1 MVSMRMNMY
10 SCHYHVNLEVA
21 ILNFFF
27 APAYFVQMM
36 SKISVD
42 LGYNVK
48 LNFLSCK
55 QKLNADL
62 CLICAG
68 EAEEDEKE
76 REHSSLQDRLDKE
89 LQELDKRLEQKE
101 V

>member
-1 MVSMRMNMY
+1 M
-10 SCHYHVNLEVA
+10 
-21 ILNFFF
+21 
-27 APAYFVQMM
+27 
-36 SKISVD
+36 
-42 LGYNVK
+42 K
-48 LNFLSCK
+48 LHFLSCK
-55 QKLNADL
+55 QKVNADL
-62 CLICAG
+62 GVICAG